1 MRKKSRILAVFI
13 VFCMVLTLIPMNA
26 VATSEHGHAIQIE
39 LLKDTTTFN
48 NNSVLHVD
56 FKYKSGTDV
65 PVAQSIYLKYDA
77 TKLYPVAAAKGTDA
91 STVANDFSVD
101 RGGIFTKNNYEIEG
115 EFGTE
120 SSEVKLYTI
129 IKDGYGYINWV
140 VTEPQGTSAFS
151 DFTRIS
157 SIFFGLKEGV
167 AFDTLPKDAIKLATV
182 TDDKAVT
189 AQVQSISISTG
200 TDTLVYGSKDT
211 DTLDVDLASLFVAG
225 NGVTFVKPEYTG
237 TEANAPTVSQKNG
250 GNVVLMPQTA
260 IENEKVEYAYGVSG
274 DKPTSGWQDSNI
286 FNQLPAGEYYFFA
299 RVKEDGDHKA
309 GKSAV
314 SEKVTVYAKPQ
325 IISYSNTEQIIVV
338 DSPITAMVPAV
349 SGGAQVSGYS
359 ITGTLPQGLIFDES
373 TGVISGTPE
382 VTSESAT
389 AVEVTVKDTEDIT
402 SEAFS
407 VVIPAVNKKENTM
420 NSVAQGDV
428 IYNGAN
434 SLVNPEAASNGAV
447 PVFKYKVFGANDSTY
462 TVTKP
467 TKVGKY
473 TVKAVSQGHA
483 KVKDKEVTA
492 DFEILK
498 KTLAVDYSGIT
509 AVVKAYDGTTA
520 AGTIT
525 GQATVTGISGD
536 EVGIETVAGEYSSET
551 AGINKNITLT
561 FKLTGKDAGNYQLE
575 NETYNFDK
583 AKITAIAPTYQ
594 VPVSKEIKV
603 GSGLSVFE
611 DVAPESA
618 TGVKN
623 EEVRG
628 SVSWYSDADRNK
640 PATADDVNLGV
651 DGSVTLYWVFTP
663 ASENYTAVSGQTTF
677 KIVNGDPQNI
687 RFIKSAIEKT
697 YGDKNFTN
705 EITGRVEGG
714 GALTWESSNEDVA
727 AVDNKG
733 EVTIKSVGSVTIT
746 ATAAAVPGKYAEG
759 KDSYT
764 LNVGQ
769 KEVTPSIKCS
779 NSTKE
784 YDGTTTVTG
793 ASIDLEGII
802 GQDDVSAT
810 AKFAYDT
817 KNTDAKLI
825 KATSIELT
833 GDKAVNYRLSAN
845 QIQTSGTI
853 TAKALNI
860 NDVTVTDR
868 EYDGTD
874 KVVLNGGSLVGVIGS
889 EDVSFNLG
897 QGIAASADAGENIDV
912 ITDIKLVGAD
922 AGNYKLVQPES
933 LTVTITA
940 KAITISGV
948 KAVSRTYDG
957 TETVELEGGTLN
969 GLCGDDKV
977 SFDLGKSTLEN
988 KNVGTDKPVTA
999 NIALT
1004 GDKAGNYTLTQPT
1017 SLRAAVTA
1025 KELTVEGA
1033 KATDREYDGTVNV
1046 AITEG
1051 RLKGTIAGDDIQL
1064 NSSAVVGKIADAGIG
1079 ENKVVIVTGYALSG
1093 TDSTNYSLIQPT
1105 DVKVTISK
1113 KALTIKSVTVENK
1126 KYDGKVDATVKELVF
1141 NENPAPAL
1149 NTGCIA
1155 TAVFKDENV
1164 GTAKQVIVKVTL
1176 NDKNYSLTN
1185 DTIETTAAITKA
1197 DAWNIPAQKVILKAG
1212 DKTVQKVDLN
1222 GLMPDNAGT
1231 LNYEDPV
1238 LTGDEI
1244 IDTAK
1249 ATFENGVYSFELKDE
1264 AVANKTQTIKFKISS
1279 DNYADTD
1286 ITVEVKTTDKEVP
1299 TVTIEDITVEY
1310 TGNEVAKDLIKGTS
1324 SVEGNFDWATGV
1336 TAPRTVADSGIYEV
1350 VFIPADDSYETVT
1363 KTIRVTITP
1372 AKVSGS
1378 IEFTKVT
1385 SAGHTL
1391 ADIKPTNFNKLSQS
1405 GTFVWD
1411 DGDAQVIEQGKPY
1424 RWTFTPN
1431 DENYAVLRGTV
1442 TPWADANNGG
1452 GGGGGF
1458 IPPTAEKPE
1467 ITVDNAQ
1474 GKVVLSA
1481 DGTTAT
1487 ITPNDGYEIE
1497 KVTVNGKEVTAIN
1510 NKITGLKAGDKVVVT
1525 FKEKAAPEPE
1535 FDVQKY
1541 VSKLKIVARS
1551 SKTAKKNIRVK
1562 VTSVTDQNGKAVNLT
1577 ELKDK
1582 GYTVK
1587 YKFYRSTKKSS
1598 KYATKV
1604 EKAIDTNSYINKA
1617 GKKGAKYF
1625 YKVRVMVYDND
1636 GKLIAKSALKQ
1647 CKYAS
1652 RTWTKK

>member
-1 MRKKSRILAVFI
+1 MRKRILSI
-13 VFCMVLTLIPMNA
+13 VLILTLIISMFPAMTFA
-26 VATSEHGHAIQIE
+26 SSVDYEADVVATR
-39 LLKDTTTFN
+39 L
-48 NNSVLHVD
+48 
-56 FKYKSGTDV
+56 
-65 PVAQSIYLKYDA
+65 
-77 TKLYPVAAAKGTDA
+77 
-91 STVANDFSVD
+91 
-101 RGGIFTKNNYEIEG
+101 
-115 EFGTE
+115 
-120 SSEVKLYTI
+120 SEVQYNN
-129 IKDGYGYINWV
+129 KDVMKIDFMFKTYNGAEVRGIQTALFAIDLDKFDVLQEVKGNVYNR
-140 VTEPQGTSAFS
+140 TSAVYNGGTVQKNYAYTQYE
-151 DFTRIS
+151 DLENDLAVTPKTTYQTINDQLLFTFEADLGGNDVSFNTKTSLMSVI
-157 SIFFGLKEGV
+157 IGLKEGV
-167 AFDTLPKDAIKLATV
+167 DWDSLSSDSIRFATAAEA
-182 TDDKAVT
+182 K
-189 AQVQSISISTG
+189 SFNILG
-200 TDTLVYGSKDT
+200 TVVLNTSDNDTLVFRNGDGSADNLTHTPSFST
-211 DTLDVDLASLFVAG
+211 DGSF
-225 NGVTFVKPEYTG
+225 NFVKPEYTG
-237 TEANAPTVSQKNG
+237 TEATAPTVSQKNG

-260 IENEKVEYAYGVSG
+260 IDETIEYAYGVSS
-274 DKPTSGWQDSNI
+274 DKPTSEWQDSNK
-286 FNQLPAGEYYFFA
+286 FNKLYAGEYYFFA

-325 IISYSNTEQIIVV
+325 ITSYSNTEQTIVV
-338 DSPITAMVPAV
+338 DSPITAMMPAV
-349 SGGAQVSGYS
+349 SCGAGVSTYS
-359 ITGTLPQGLIFDES
+359 MTGTLPQGLKFDNL
-373 TGVISGTPE
+373 TGAISGTPE
-382 VTSESAT
+382 VASESAT
-389 AVEVTVKDTEDIT
+389 TVKVTVKDTEDIT
-402 SEAFS
+402 SEEFS

-420 NSVAQGDV
+420 NSVVQENV

-434 SLVNPEAASNGAV
+434 SLVNPKAASNGAV

-462 TVTKP
+462 TDAKP

-473 TVKAVSQGHA
+473 TVKAVSQGDA
-483 KVKDKEVTA
+483 KVKDKEITA

-498 KTLAVDYSGIT
+498 KTLTVDYSGIT
-509 AVVKAYDGTTA
+509 AVIKDYDGTTA

-561 FKLTGKDAGNYQLE
+561 FLLTGKDADNYQLE

-583 AKITAIAPTYQ
+583 AEITAIAPTYQ
-594 VPVSKEIKV
+594 VPASKDIKV
-603 GSGLSVFE
+603 GSNLDKFIE
-611 DVAPESA
+611 IAPKAA
-618 TGVKN
+618 TGIGGENVAGT
-623 EEVRG
+623 V
-628 SVSWYSDADRNK
+628 VWYSEPSK
-640 PATADDVNLGV
+640 TTIATENNINTCKVGDT
-651 DGSVTLYWVFTP
+651 VTLYWVFTP
-663 ASENYTAVSGQTTF
+663 ASANYTAVSGETNFT
-677 KIVNGDPQNI
+677 IVEGDPQNI
-687 RFIKSAIEKT
+687 YFIKYAVEKI

-705 EITGRVEGG
+705 EIAGRLEDGG
-714 GALTWESSNEDVA
+714 DITWESSNTNVA
-727 AVDNKG
+727 TVDSKTG
-733 EVTIKSVGSVTIT
+733 EVTVVGTGIATIK
-746 ATAAAVPGKYAEG
+746 AKAAAVPGKYAKGEA
-759 KDSYT
+759 SYT
-764 LNVGQ
+764 LNVEQ
-769 KEVTPSIKCS
+769 KEVTPLINCA

-793 ASIDLEGII
+793 ASIDLEGIV
-802 GQDDVSAT
+802 GQDNVSAT
-810 AKFAYDT
+810 AEFAYDT

-825 KATSIELT
+825 KATSIKLA
-833 GDKAVNYRLSAN
+833 GDKAVNYKLSAN
-845 QIQTSGTI
+845 QIQTSGAI

-860 NDVTVTDR
+860 NDVTVTGR

-897 QGIAASADAGENIDV
+897 QGIAASAGAGEGIDV
-912 ITDIKLVGAD
+912 TTDIKLAGAD
-922 AGNYKLVQPES
+922 AGNYKLAQPEN
-933 LTVTITA
+933 LKVKITA
-940 KAITISGV
+940 KAVTISDV
-948 KAVSRTYDG
+948 EAKSRVYDG
-957 TETVELEGGTLN
+957 TKTVKLEGGVLN
-969 GLCGDDKV
+969 GICSNDKV
-977 SFDLGKSTLEN
+977 GFDLGNGTLAD

-999 NIALT
+999 NITLT

-1017 SLRAAVTA
+1017 SLNATVTA

-1033 KATDREYDGTVNV
+1033 KATDREYDGTANV

-1051 RLKGTIAGDDIQL
+1051 SLKGAIAGDDIQL
-1064 NSSAVVGKIADAGIG
+1064 NNSAVEGKISDAGIG

-1093 TDSTNYSLIQPT
+1093 TDSTNYILIQPT

-1141 NENPAPAL
+1141 NKNPAPAL

-1164 GTAKQVIVKVTL
+1164 GTAKQVTVKVTL

-1185 DTIETTAAITKA
+1185 DMIETTADITKA

-1222 GLMPDNAGT
+1222 ELMPDNAGT

-1286 ITVEVKTTDKEVP
+1286 ITVEVKTTNNEVP

-1324 SVEGNFDWATGV
+1324 SVEGKFDWATGG
-1336 TAPRTVADSGIYEV
+1336 TAPRTVADSGIYEA

-1378 IEFTKVT
+1378 LEFGKVNA
-1385 SAGHTL
+1385 SGKTL
-1391 ADIKPTNFNKLSQS
+1391 WEITP
-1405 GTFVWD
+1405 D
-1411 DGDAQVIEQGKPY
+1411 DFTELNVEGVFTWNDGAAQVIEQGKSY
-1424 RWTFTPN
+1424 GWTFTPSN
-1431 DENYAVLRGTV
+1431 PNYDVLKGTV
-1442 TPWADANNGG
+1442 IPWADANNG

-1467 ITVDNAQ
+1467 ITVDNTQ
-1474 GKVVLSA
+1474 GKVEISA

-1487 ITPNDGYEIE
+1487 ITPNDGYEIY
-1497 KVTVNGKEVTAIN
+1497 KVTVNGIDKGAL
-1510 NKITGLKAGDKVVVT
+1510 NKITGLKTGDKVVVT
-1525 FKEKAAPEPE
+1525 FKAKTAPEPV
-1535 FDVQKY
+1535 FDAKSY
-1541 VSKLKIVARS
+1541 VKELKLTARS
-1551 SKTAKKNIRVK
+1551 AKTSKGNIK
-1562 VTSVTDQNGKAVNLT
+1562 VTVKYVTDQNGKAVDLA
-1577 ELKDK
+1577 ELKAK

-1598 KYATKV
+1598 KYAAKV
-1604 EKAIDTNSYINKA
+1604 EKTIDKNSYINST
-1617 GKKGAKYF
+1617 GKKGTKYF
-1625 YKVRVMVYDND
+1625 YKVRVMVYDNN
-1636 GKLIAKSALKQ
+1636 GKLVAKSALKQ

-1652 RTWTKK
+1652 RTWSK